1 MEETT
6 LFIPSGFG
14 KGSVIRDLEGKPWI
28 VGDTVVAP
36 IHKVH
41 RIEEDVAKKL
51 LEQGAS
57 LIISTKQ

>member
-6 LFIPSGFG
+6 LFIPAGYG
-14 KGSVIRDLEGKPWI
+14 KGAVIRDLDGKPWI
-28 VGDTVVAP
+28 VGDTVIAP

-41 RIEEDVAKKL
+41 PIEEEVAKKL

-57 LIISTKQ
+57 LIIST